1 MKQEKERKKK
11 FIRRHERSR
20 NVKGEGGKGVRW
32 RESRCSVLQP
42 ENQIISLE
50 ATKRRFQRERKPLET
65 TLVSQ
70 MPDPNSRVFFARLR
84 WTFSLSVYL
93 SIYLSIYPSFP
104 FYGFQSAW
112 YSKSFTLLFRKFCSV
127 NKETFSGPLL

>member
-1 MKQEKERKKK
+1 ML
-11 FIRRHERSR
+11 
-20 NVKGEGGKGVRW
+20 KGRGKDVRW
-32 RESRCSVLQP
+32 RERERASPLLCAVQP

-84 WTFSLSVYL
+84 MDFFSL
-93 SIYLSIYPSFP
+93 SIYLSIYLASYPSLP
-104 FYGFQSAW
+104 
-112 YSKSFTLLFRKFCSV
+112 LLFLFMVSKARDILNRLHFCFVNSSV
-127 NKETFSGPLL
+127 NKETFPGSACCCNR

>member
-1 MKQEKERKKK
+1 M
-11 FIRRHERSR
+11 
-20 NVKGEGGKGVRW
+20 
-32 RESRCSVLQP
+32 LQP

-93 SIYLSIYPSFP
+93 SIYLSIPLFL
-104 FYGFQSAW
+104 FMV
-112 YSKSFTLLFRKFCSV
+112 SKARDILNRLHFCFVNSV
-127 NKETFSGPLL
+127 P